1 MRNGGRSLEKN
12 PGISNLSIWLNSD
25 QYMKKK
31 KKKEVE
37 EQVWGGGKIMNLIL
51 IMLGLDSS
59 Q

>member
-31 KKKEVE
+31 KKIRGRRAGLG
-37 EQVWGGGKIMNLIL
+37 WGKNNEFNFDNVG
-51 IMLGLDSS
+51 LG
-59 Q
+59 